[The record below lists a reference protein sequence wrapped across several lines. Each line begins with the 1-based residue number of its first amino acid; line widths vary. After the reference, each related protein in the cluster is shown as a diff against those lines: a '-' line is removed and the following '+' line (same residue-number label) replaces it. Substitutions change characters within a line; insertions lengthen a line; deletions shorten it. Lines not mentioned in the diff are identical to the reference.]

1 MASKK
6 FAYYDKGNKLA
17 IIEEA
22 LSGNNIGKYKSP
34 GSSIEDGLEIEY
46 SYSPVYNFKITSS
59 HMIDSD
65 TGINRMFGWAVI
77 DGYLCFVTG
86 HNYNGGYITFNH
98 ASYDDDYADESYIYI
113 TDSKL
118 WNGIHKVKDRQ
129 TSYIQTHTKVKGY
142 TGSKEQLVDFA
153 TVETIT
159 INNADADKDG
169 FFPWLSTFVAAQRSS
184 LASDSDSF
192 VADPQTGDYVNY
204 YYFMCRNGTTGDVSS
219 NNIGGQS
226 QNRLLEASYDPATYK
241 LNVECGVRYKTANG
255 SSLKFD
261 EAAFSSQSLKYCT
274 FIGVY
279 EDNCTMH
286 GQKHIEV
293 LEDEDFELDLH
304 RNQSLAVVYH
314 IKAKLAEDVGD
325 LERRE
330 YFMRLFNKQI
340 RESSSSKK
348 TGASIVQGFSKMNR
362 R

>member
-34 GSSIEDGLEIEY
+34 GSNVENGLEIEY
-46 SYSPVYNFKITSS
+46 SYSPVYNFKITSQ
-59 HMIDSD
+59 HMMVQD
-65 TGINRMFGWAVI
+65 TGINKMFGWAVI

-86 HNYNGGYITFNH
+86 HNYTGGYNTFNH
-98 ASYDDDYADESYIYI
+98 SSYDDDYADDGYIYI

-129 TSYIQTHTKVKGY
+129 TSYIQTYTKLKGY
-142 TGSKEQLVDFA
+142 NGSKEHLVDFSTA
-153 TVETIT
+153 ETIT
-159 INNADADKDG
+159 INSSDADRDG
-169 FFPWLSTFVAAQRSS
+169 FLPWLTTFKAAQRSS
-184 LASDSDSF
+184 LASDPDSNNE
-192 VADPQTGDYVNY
+192 DPQTGNYVNY

-226 QNRLLEASYDPATYK
+226 QHRLMEGSYDPATYK
-241 LNVECGVRYKTANG
+241 LNTQCGIRYKTSNG
-255 SSLKFD
+255 TSLKFD
-261 EAAFSSQSLKYCT
+261 ATAFSSQSFKYCT

-279 EDNCTMH
+279 EDQCTMH

-304 RNQSLAVVYH
+304 RNQSLAIVYH
-314 IKAKLAEDVGD
+314 IKAKLAEDMGD

-340 RESSSSKK
+340 QESSNSKK
-348 TGASIVQGFSKMNR
+348 TGASIIQGFREMTR
-362 R
+362 